1 MFRGVN
7 NISLDA
13 KGRMAIPTRF
23 RESLQSGC
31 ASQLVVTVDTDR
43 CLLIYPLPEW
53 QEIERKLVKLPSLNK
68 TARHLQRML
77 MGNATDVEM
86 DGQGR
91 ILIPTPLRSY
101 AGLEKKAVMIGQ
113 GHKFELWN
121 EESWN
126 NQLNEWQEIDLEQLE
141 LPTDLETLSL

>member
-101 AGLEKKAVMIGQ
+101 AGLKKKAVMIGQ

-126 NQLNEWQEIDLEQLE
+126 SQLNEWQEIDLEQLE

>member
-1 MFRGVN
+1 LFRGVN

-23 RESLQSGC
+23 RESLQSSC

-77 MGNATDVEM
+77 MGNATEVEM

-91 ILIPTPLRSY
+91 ILIPTSLRSY

-121 EESWN
+121 EESWS
-126 NQLNEWQEIDLEQLE
+126 NQLNEWQETDLEQLD

>member
-1 MFRGVN
+1 LFRGVN

-23 RESLQSGC
+23 RESLRSSC
-31 ASQLVVTVDTDR
+31 ASQLVITVDTDR

-53 QEIERKLVKLPSLNK
+53 QEIEHKLVKLPSLNK
-68 TARHLQRML
+68 AARDLLRML

-91 ILIPTPLRSY
+91 ILIPPALRDY
-101 AGLEKKAVMIGQ
+101 AKLEKKAVMIGQ

-126 NQLNEWQEIDLEQLE
+126 SRLSEWQETDLEQLE
-141 LPTDLETLSL
+141 LPAGLENFSL

>member
-1 MFRGVN
+1 LFRGVN

-23 RESLQSGC
+23 RESLRSSC
-31 ASQLVVTVDTDR
+31 ASQLVITVDTDR

-53 QEIERKLVKLPSLNK
+53 QEIERKLVKFPSLNK
-68 TARHLQRML
+68 VARDLQRML

-91 ILIPTPLRSY
+91 ILIPTTLRDY
-101 AGLEKKAVMIGQ
+101 AGLERKAVMIGQ

-126 NQLNEWQEIDLEQLE
+126 SRLNEWQETDLEQLE
-141 LPTDLETLSL
+141 LPAGLETFSL

>member
-23 RESLQSGC
+23 RESLQSSC

-77 MGNATDVEM
+77 MGNATEVEM

-91 ILIPTPLRSY
+91 ILIPTSLRSY

-121 EESWN
+121 EESWS
-126 NQLNEWQEIDLEQLE
+126 NQLNEWQETDLEQLD

>member
-23 RESLQSGC
+23 RESLQSSC

-91 ILIPTPLRSY
+91 ILIPTTLRSY

-126 NQLNEWQEIDLEQLE
+126 NQLNEWQETDLEQLE

>member
-31 ASQLVVTVDTDR
+31 ASQLVVTVDTDS

-141 LPTDLETLSL
+141 LPADLETLSL